1 MDLGS
6 VQVFSGLSLGYH
18 GEMSYQFTRESWTI
32 DLLAS
37 TGIVTYLLS
46 IYIIRKYL
54 SIFYNV
60 SVYDTLID
68 ITGDGLMS
76 NLDE

>member
-1 MDLGS
+1 MDYRFVS
-6 VQVFSGLSLGYH
+6 EYWDSNV
-18 GEMSYQFTRESWTI
+18 
-32 DLLAS
+32 
-37 TGIVTYLLS
+37 S
-46 IYIIRKYL
+46 IKYIFIRKYL

>member
-1 MDLGS
+1 MDYRFVS
-6 VQVFSGLSLGYH
+6 EYWDSNVSIKYI
-18 GEMSYQFTRESWTI
+18 Y
-32 DLLAS
+32 
-37 TGIVTYLLS
+37 

-54 SIFYNV
+54 SIFYHV